1 MSAAGTPHERAAG
14 SVAERP
20 AHRVKMV
27 LDCDTGV
34 DDTLA
39 ILYAALHPAVE
50 LLGVGSVWGNVDL
63 DTATRNCLH
72 TVHLAGRPEVP
83 VARGA
88 DRPLLQTDPVFAYHV
103 HGDDGQGNAG
113 TGRAVGAPATESAAE
128 QMIRIAREHP
138 GEVEIVAVGPLT
150 NVAIALG
157 LCPELPSLV
166 RGITIM
172 GGAALA
178 PGNVTEV
185 AEANIWC
192 DPDAAAAVFNAAWT
206 VTMIGLDVTMLTT
219 LDDGHR
225 ARLDTGGTL
234 GRYVSGILD
243 HYIGYFAEVA
253 FGERRSCMHDALA
266 VAVAAGTL
274 VPDLAPLVRAYVSTE
289 GPTRGQTV
297 CDLRGMYMGFP
308 EQEGARCRPVL
319 RTDPAFAD
327 EVVDLLI
334 AAGDAA
340 IPVERGSAAT
350 PVEKES

>member
-1 MSAAGTPHERAAG
+1 MTSSASVTTPSLAA
-14 SVAERP
+14 P
-20 AHRVKMV
+20 VKMV

-39 ILYAALHPAVE
+39 ILYAALHPAVD
-50 LLGVGSVWGNVDL
+50 LLGVGAVWGNVDVPL
-63 DTATRNCLH
+63 ATRNSLNVLH
-72 TVHLAGRPEVP
+72 MAGRAEVP

-88 DRPLLQTDPVFAYHV
+88 DRPLLQTEPVYAYHV

-113 TGRAVGAPATESAAE
+113 TSLTYGEQATESAAE
-128 QMIRIAREHP
+128 QMIRLVRQYP

-150 NVAIALG
+150 NVALALG
-157 LCPELPSLV
+157 LCPDLPKLV

-192 DPDAAAAVFNAAWT
+192 DPDAAAAVFNADWPL
-206 VTMIGLDVTMLTT
+206 TMVGLDVTMRTT
-219 LDDGHR
+219 LDDSHR
-225 ARLDTGGTL
+225 ERLATGGTL
-234 GRYVSGILD
+234 GTYVAGMLD
-243 HYIGYFAEVA
+243 HYIGYFAAEA

-274 VPDLAPLVRAYVSTE
+274 VPSLAPRVRAYVSTA
-289 GPTRGQTV
+289 GRTRGQTV
-297 CDLRGMYMGFP
+297 CDLRGMYMGYP
-308 EQEGARCRPVL
+308 EQVGARCTAVL
-319 RTDPAFAD
+319 ETDPKFAD

-334 AAGDAA
+334 AVGDAA
-340 IPVERGSAAT
+340 VEL
-350 PVEKES
+350 